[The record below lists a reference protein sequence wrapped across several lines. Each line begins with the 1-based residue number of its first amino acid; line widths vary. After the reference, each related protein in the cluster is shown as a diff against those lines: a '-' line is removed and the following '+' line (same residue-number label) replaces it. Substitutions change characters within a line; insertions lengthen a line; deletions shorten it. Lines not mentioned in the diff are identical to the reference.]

1 MNLIEARTLVD
12 LAEVSCW
19 DTEYATNPLLA
30 NKQMLIASSYK
41 AAMLMPPVPANTII
55 FSDLSCF
62 AMSMLTDNIIERV
75 TFVVGTVC
83 RDFEGLHMDRLKAVR
98 RVGNKFSYL
107 KVYDTIIEC
116 IANDMLDSLPVG
128 QLAVRSASKEDWAAA
143 GRNGW
148 PLIK

>member
-12 LAEVSCW
+12 LSEVSCW
-19 DTEYATNPLLA
+19 DTEYAMNPLLA

-41 AAMLMPPVPANTII
+41 AAMLMPLVPANTVV

-62 AMSMLTDNIIERV
+62 AMSMVADSIIWRV
-75 TFVVGTVC
+75 AFVVGTVC
-83 RDFEGLHMDRLKAVR
+83 PCFEAPH
-98 RVGNKFSYL
+98 KFSYL
-107 KVYDTIIEC
+107 KVYDTIVDC
-116 IANDMLDSLPVG
+116 IAHDMLDSLPGDPLV
-128 QLAVRSASKEDWAAA
+128 AVRSASKEDWAAA